1 MSSDKRFLKIDLGT
15 IKTFW
20 WSNQEVE
27 YTDYGHTKV
36 KSLIL
41 CSPNSNSNP
50 NPINILNVE
59 RYKGLVFVEVMVK

>member
-27 YTDYGHTKV
+27 YTDYGHTKA

-41 CSPNSNSNP
+41 CSPNSNP
-50 NPINILNVE
+50 NPINILDVE
-59 RYKGLVFVEVMVK
+59 GYKSFVEVMV

>member
-27 YTDYGHTKV
+27 YTDYGHMKA

-41 CSPNSNSNP
+41 CSPNSNPS
-50 NPINILNVE
+50 PINILDVDIH
-59 RYKGLVFVEVMVK
+59 KGLVFVEIMVKK